1 MPSHRKDWFNVG
13 KHSAQR
19 RSPVPLVLGVVA
31 LLAIA
36 AAAFFGFRVLTGAD
50 GAGQASPLPT
60 PSTTSS
66 TSSTPS
72 MTTSTTTSTAAS
84 ATVSA
89 ELAAVQKALQECV
102 TRQDAAK
109 PVVTAATTAAEHW
122 SQHLQGQTDID
133 SGAKTYL
140 DVKTNVFGPSRAA
153 GPGDVAAYDSA
164 MTAYSGVGGCQ
175 NVGALEAPGDLK
187 TKLQACAAREQAID
201 TYMGAAKAVMD
212 DWRTHLSEMADHTDG
227 HLTGSDAQAR
237 WIQRW
242 RDAPT
247 HMNPYKDAAVALS
260 SAPACSA

>member
-1 MPSHRKDWFNVG
+1 MG

-19 RSPVPLVLGVVA
+19 RSPLPLVLGVVA

-36 AAAFFGFRVLTGAD
+36 AAAFFGFRILTGAD
-50 GAGQASPLPT
+50 GASQASPLAT

-72 MTTSTTTSTAAS
+72 TTTTSTTTTAAS

-109 PVVTAATTAAEHW
+109 PVVAAATTGAQHW
-122 SQHLQGQTDID
+122 SDHLQGQTDIE

-153 GPGDVAAYDSA
+153 GPGDVAAYDGA

-175 NVGALEAPGDLK
+175 NVGALEAPSDLK
-187 TKLQACAAREQAID
+187 AKLQACAAREQAID
-201 TYMGAAKAVMD
+201 TYMSAAKAVME
-212 DWRTHLSEMADHTDG
+212 DWRSHLGEMANHSDG
-227 HLTGSDAQAR
+227 HVTGPEAQAR

-247 HMNPYKDAAVALS
+247 NLNPYKAAAAALS

>member
-1 MPSHRKDWFNVG
+1 MG

-19 RSPVPLVLGVVA
+19 RSPMPLVLGVVA

-36 AAAFFGFRVLTGAD
+36 AAAFFGFRILTGTD
-50 GAGQASPLPT
+50 SPSQAAPLPTTSTSGT
-60 PSTTSS
+60 PSTT
-66 TSSTPS
+66 TSA
-72 MTTSTTTSTAAS
+72 TSTTTTAAS

-102 TRQDAAK
+102 TRQDAAQR
-109 PVVTAATTAAEHW
+109 VVTAATTAAEHW
-122 SQHLQGQTDID
+122 SEHVQGQADID

-153 GPGDVAAYDSA
+153 GPGDVAAYDGA

-175 NVGALEAPGDLK
+175 NVGTLEAPTDLK

-201 TYMGAAKAVMD
+201 TYMSAAKAVLD
-212 DWRTHLSEMADHTDG
+212 DWRTHLSEMADHSDG
-227 HLTGSDAQAR
+227 HLDGPEAQAR
-237 WIQRW
+237 WIQRY
-242 RDAPT
+242 RAAPA
-247 HMNPYKDAAVALS
+247 HLDPYKSAAAALS